1 MSTEELQKFAR
12 EKKMTLH
19 GFNLDDT
26 DVLLSYAISNAGD
39 SNYKAHSDGTVW
51 NCKILSLCEG

>member
-19 GFNLDDT
+19 GFELDDT
-26 DVLLSYAISNAGD
+26 DVLLSYAISNVGD
-39 SNYKAHSDGTVW
+39 SNYKAHSDGTVH
-51 NCKILSLCEG
+51 